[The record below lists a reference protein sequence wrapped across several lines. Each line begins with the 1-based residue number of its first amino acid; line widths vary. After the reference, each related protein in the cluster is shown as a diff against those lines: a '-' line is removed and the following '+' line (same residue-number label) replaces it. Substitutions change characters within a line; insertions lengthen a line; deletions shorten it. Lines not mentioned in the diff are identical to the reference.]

1 MDLDFHFSTVYVL
14 SHWTDFGS
22 NNSRII
28 ATSSQLVD
36 DNFEVP
42 HFQTRKKR
50 KILLKTYKS
59 DIPAKMSE
67 VI

>member
-14 SHWTDFGS
+14 SHWADFGS
-22 NNSRII
+22 NSSRII

-36 DNFEVP
+36 DNFDSTPFSDEEEE
-42 HFQTRKKR
+42 
-50 KILLKTYKS
+50 KILLKAYKS

>member
-36 DNFEVP
+36 DNFDSTP
-42 HFQTRKKR
+42 F
-50 KILLKTYKS
+50 S
-59 DIPAKMSE
+59 DEEEEKNIAKGIQVRYSCQN
-67 VI
+67 V